1 MTQKFGSDEQ
11 PRDTAMSELKITTS
25 SILIVDDQE
34 QNIRLLEFM
43 LEAAGY
49 RDVRGISDPR
59 RALAACTDR
68 RPDLVLL
75 DLQMPHLGG
84 LPLMKLLLEEFSD
97 EIYFPVLI
105 LTGDLSPETT
115 QQALS
120 AGAKD
125 FLGKPFNSAELLL
138 RIHNLLETR
147 ALYKQ
152 AEEHNCTLKA
162 RVEERTHELAEAQIE
177 TLQRL
182 ALAAEYRDDETG
194 QHTQRVGILASMLA
208 EAIDRPAEEVDLL
221 RLAAPLH
228 DVGKIGIPDLILLKP
243 GKLSADEFTVMKSHT
258 VIGGEML
265 AGSRFS
271 ILQVAQQ
278 IALSHHERWDGT
290 GYPKGLSGELI
301 PLPARITAIAD
312 VFDAL
317 IHHRRYKP
325 AWTLERALETIE
337 QERNRHFDPVLAS
350 AFLSVL
356 AADGLQKLATRVN
369 VETRSANRI
378 ESLDLESVR

>member
-1 MTQKFGSDEQ
+1 
-11 PRDTAMSELKITTS
+11 MSALKIISS

-43 LEAAGY
+43 LDAAGY
-49 RDVRGISDPR
+49 TDVRGISDPR
-59 RALAACTDR
+59 HALAACIDR

-97 EIYFPVLI
+97 EVYFPILI
-105 LTGDLSPETT
+105 LTGDLSPQTT
-115 QQALS
+115 QQALA

-152 AEEHNCTLKA
+152 VEEHNCTLKA
-162 RVEERTHELAEAQIE
+162 RVEARTRELAEAQIE
-177 TLQRL
+177 ILQRL

-194 QHTQRVGILASMLA
+194 QHTQRVGILSSMLA

-228 DVGKIGIPDLILLKP
+228 DVGKIGVPDLILLKP
-243 GKLSADEFTVMKSHT
+243 GKLTVDEFTVMKSHT

-290 GYPKGLSGELI
+290 GYPEGLSGELI

-325 AWTLERALETIE
+325 AWTLARALETIE
-337 QERNRHFDPVLAS
+337 RERERHFDPVLAS

-356 AADGLQKLATRVN
+356 GADGLQKLAGRVN
-369 VETRSANRI
+369 VETRSVNRV
-378 ESLDLESVR
+378 ESVDLESVR